1 MPIYEKIDD
10 KRFKEIDQK
19 EVLLSV
25 GSLKIKLISAKA
37 RVIQFQKEVVKIETQ
52 LEEAKKLGC
61 V

>member
-37 RVIQFQKEVVKIETQ
+37 RVIQFQKEVGKIEAQ

>member
-37 RVIQFQKEVVKIETQ
+37 RVIQFQKEVVKIEAQ